1 MNQRFPNSINR
12 FDSRAQAYAEF
23 RPSYPPEAID
33 SALDG
38 LGDPLALT
46 IADVGAGTG
55 ISARLFARR
64 VAAVIAIEPNVR
76 MRAAAE
82 PHPRVQWREGTAE
95 KTGLEDRSVDAVV
108 ACQAFHWFA
117 TLPAMLEFRRV
128 ARRRAALLQYERDER
143 PSTSLRQALRLRKRT
158 GTSYAPTLPMTPK
171 SCAGGRWQPSPN
183 FQRRASRA
191 RRGTRRSVSIATR
204 SSAGRLRHRTFR
216 PRVQRPIR
224 FAKISKRFL
233 SVTSA
238 ADWWS
243 SRW

>member
-128 ARRRAALLQYERDER
+128 ARRRAALLQ
-143 PSTSLRQALRLRKRT
+143 
-158 GTSYAPTLPMTPK
+158 
-171 SCAGGRWQPSPN
+171 
-183 FQRRASRA
+183 
-191 RRGTRRSVSIATR
+191 
-204 SSAGRLRHRTFR
+204 
-216 PRVQRPIR
+216 
-224 FAKISKRFL
+224 
-233 SVTSA
+233 
-238 ADWWS
+238 
-243 SRW
+243 